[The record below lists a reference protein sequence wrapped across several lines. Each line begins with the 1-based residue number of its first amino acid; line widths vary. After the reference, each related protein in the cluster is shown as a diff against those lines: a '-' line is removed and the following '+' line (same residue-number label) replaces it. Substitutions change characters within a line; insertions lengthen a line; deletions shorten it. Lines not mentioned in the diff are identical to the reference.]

1 MILRREMDEQNKNG
15 LRVETRDAKREDV
28 CPGKNGKLD
37 LDSVRSR
44 IDMATEHDAAEK
56 TGPEYWRSLEE
67 LAGSEDFQDALHREF
82 PKGASEWVDSVSRRG
97 FLKVMGA
104 SLGLA
109 GMTGCVRLPLEPIVP
124 YVRQPE
130 EMIPGRPMFYAT
142 ACTLGGYASPL
153 LVESHLGRPTKVEG
167 NDQHPA
173 SLGGTDIFAQASIL
187 GMYDPDRSQ
196 TVVSM
201 GDLRSWQAFLGAI
214 RGPLNIQKGL
224 QGAGIRILTPTISS
238 PTLADQL
245 RSFLKI
251 YPQAKWHVYEPVNR
265 DNVLEGAKLAFG
277 QPVETRYDL
286 SKADVIVSLD
296 ADFLYAGFPGNTRYI
311 RDFAKRRNPDDGKM
325 NRLYVIESTPTS
337 TGAKADH
344 RWSMLASQME
354 GVAGVLGSP
363 VSICNG
369 EAGSKSAPDKFL
381 LTLIQDL
388 HTHQGSSVVIAG
400 EHQSPAVHALAHG
413 INQGLFNV
421 GKTVLYS
428 ESVDANPVN
437 QAESIKD
444 LVADMRDGKVDLLVI
459 LGGNPAYDAPADLNF
474 ADALT
479 NSKIPLRVHHGLYQN
494 ETAELCQWHVDATHE
509 LEAWGDARAYDGTV
523 SIIQPLI
530 APLYGGKS
538 ALEFVALLS
547 GQADATGYDLVRAYW
562 QKQHAGADFEQFWRR
577 SLHDGWVEGTTFSD
591 KALKPAAIFCDAAGG
606 SELNISGHEL
616 KLSARTD
623 SNAIE
628 LNIRRDPTIY
638 DGQFS
643 NNGWLQELPKP
654 MTKLTWDN
662 AVLIGPKMAERLN
675 IATEDV
681 VELELNGKKVQ
692 GPAWIQAGHPDKSVT
707 VFLGYGRKRAGRVG
721 TAQGFDAYAL
731 RTSAAPWIATDVH
744 IRKTGETYKLASTQ
758 GMQSM
763 DTPDGGHRPLVR
775 ETTLEEYRKEPNFAK
790 EEETPY
796 ALSLY
801 EPYPYKSEDYA
812 WGMAIDLN
820 SCVGCNN
827 CMLACQSE
835 NNIAVVG
842 KEQVVIG
849 RHMHWIRVDAYYQ
862 GDRDNPKAFFQ
873 PVPCMQCENAPCEV
887 VCPVGATVHST
898 EGLNDMTY
906 NRCVGTRYC
915 SNNCPYKV
923 RRFNFLLFQDWET
936 PQYKMMRNPDVSVR
950 SRGVMEKC
958 TYCVQRINERR
969 IDVETASVR
978 EEKKILIGD
987 ELQTACQQSCPA
999 GAIIFGNIND
1009 PNSKVSKLKAQ
1020 SRNYSLLGELNTRP
1034 RTTYLAEVRNPNPE
1048 LEAKA

>member
-1 MILRREMDEQNKNG
+1 MEEHNKNG
-15 LRVETRDAKREDV
+15 KREDV
-28 CPGKNGKLD
+28 CPSQKGKLD
-37 LDSVRSR
+37 LNSVRAR
-44 IDMATEHDAAEK
+44 IDQATAHDAAEK

-67 LAGSEDFQDALHREF
+67 LAGSDDFQEALHREF

-130 EMIPGRPMFYAT
+130 NVIPGRPMYYAT
-142 ACTLGGYASPL
+142 ASTLGGYASPL
-153 LVESHLGRPTKVEG
+153 LVESHLGRPTKIEG

-173 SLGGTDIFAQASIL
+173 SMGGTDIFAQASIL
-187 GMYDPDRSQ
+187 GLYDPDRSQ
-196 TVVSM
+196 TVMSM
-201 GDLRSWQAFLGAI
+201 GDVRSWQAFLSAI
-214 RGPLNIQKGL
+214 RGPLSAQKAL

-245 RSFLKI
+245 RNFLKI

-277 QPVETRYDL
+277 QPVETRYDF

-311 RDFAKRRNPDDGKM
+311 RDFASRRNPDSGNM
-325 NRLYVIESTPTS
+325 NRLYVIESTPSS

-344 RWSMLASQME
+344 RVPMRAADALGFMRMMGQPGPLAHPQYSPAMLAEFERAHAIGDALRQAV
-354 GVAGVLGSP
+354 GR
-363 VSICNG
+363 
-369 EAGSKSAPDKFL
+369 
-381 LTLIQDL
+381 
-388 HTHQGSSVVIAG
+388 SVVVVG
-400 EHQSPAVHALAHG
+400 DHQPGAVHAVAHYV
-413 INQGLFNV
+413 NQSLGNV
-421 GKTVLYS
+421 GKTVFYS
-428 ESVDANPVN
+428 DPVDENPIN
-437 QAESIKD
+437 QMDSLKD
-444 LVADMRDGKVDLLVI
+444 LVADMNGGKVDLLIV

-474 ADALT
+474 AEALKSGKT
-479 NSKIPLRVHHGLYQN
+479 PLRVHFGLYQN
-494 ETAELCQWHVDATHE
+494 ETAELCQWHVNATHE

-530 APLYGGKS
+530 APLYNGKN

-547 GQADATGYDLVRAYW
+547 GHADATGYDLVRAYW
-562 QKQHAGADFEQFWRR
+562 QRQHTGADFEQFWRK
-577 SLHDGWVEGTTFSD
+577 SLHDGWIEGTTYTPRALTPKLAETVGGFSD
-591 KALKPAAIFCDAAGG
+591 P
-606 SELNISGHEL
+606 
-616 KLSARTD
+616 
-623 SNAIE
+623 NAVE
-628 LNIRRDPTIY
+628 LNIRRDSTIY

-654 MTKLTWDN
+654 MNKLTWDN
-662 AVLIGPKMAERLN
+662 AVQIGPAMAQRLN
-675 IATEDV
+675 IKTEDV
-681 VELELNGKKVQ
+681 VELELNGKRIT
-692 GPAWIQAGHPDKSVT
+692 GPVWIQAGHPDNSVT
-707 VFLGYGRKRAGRVG
+707 ITLGYGRKRAGRVG
-721 TAQGFDAYAL
+721 TAQGFDSYAL
-731 RTSAAPWIATDVH
+731 RTSSAPWIATGVT
-744 IRKTGETYKLASTQ
+744 IRKTGDTYKLASTQ

-775 ETTLEEYRKEPNFAK
+775 ETTLEEYRKEPNFAQ
-790 EEETPY
+790 EDEPAPGLT
-796 ALSLY
+796 LY

-812 WGMAIDLN
+812 WGMTIDLN

-887 VCPVGATVHST
+887 VCPVGATNHTT
-898 EGLNDMTY
+898 EGLNDMVY

-958 TYCVQRINERR
+958 TYCVQRISERR
-969 IDVETASVR
+969 IDAER
-978 EEKKILIGD
+978 EDRKIND
-987 ELQTACQQSCPA
+987 TELQTACQQSCPA
-999 GAIIFGNIND
+999 GAIVFGNIND

-1048 LEAKA
+1048 LKG

>member
-1 MILRREMDEQNKNG
+1 MTNDDKNRG
-15 LRVETRDAKREDV
+15 GKREDI
-28 CPGKNGKLD
+28 CPGKKLD
-37 LDSVRSR
+37 LNAVRDK
-44 IDMATEHDAAEK
+44 IDAATAHDAAEQ

-67 LAGSEDFQDALHREF
+67 LAGSKAFQEALHREF

-130 EMIPGRPMFYAT
+130 NVVPGRPMYYAT
-142 ACTLGGYASPL
+142 AMTLGGYASPL
-153 LVESHLGRPTKVEG
+153 LVESHLGRPTKIEG

-187 GMYDPDRSQ
+187 GLYDPDRSQ
-196 TVVSM
+196 TVTSM
-201 GDLRSWQAFLGAI
+201 GDVRSWGAFLGAV
-214 RGPLNIQKGL
+214 RGPLSAQKAL
-224 QGAGIRILTPTISS
+224 QGAGIRILTTTISS

-245 RSFLKI
+245 RNFLKM

-265 DNVLEGAKLAFG
+265 DNVLEGAKMAFG
-277 QPVETRYDL
+277 RPVETRYDL

-296 ADFLYAGFPGNTRYI
+296 ADFLYAGFPGNVRYI
-311 RDFAKRRNPDDGKM
+311 RDFAQRRNPDAPM
-325 NRLYVIESTPTS
+325 NRLYAIESTPTS
-337 TGAKADH
+337 SGAKADH
-344 RWSMLASQME
+344 HYPMRASE
-354 GVAGVLGSP
+354 IEKFAHTLSSHLPVNPPTGGVVGDNPGFSGPLV
-363 VSICNG
+363 
-369 EAGSKSAPDKFL
+369 
-381 LTLIQDL
+381 QDL
-388 HTHQGSSVVIAG
+388 LAHRGSGVVIVG
-400 EHQSPAVHALAHG
+400 DHQPPVVHAFAHAV
-413 INQGLFNV
+413 NQALGNV
-421 GKTVLYS
+421 GKTVFYTDPVNANPLNQS
-428 ESVDANPVN
+428 ESL
-437 QAESIKD
+437 KD
-444 LVADMRDGKVDLLVI
+444 LVADMRGGKVDLLVI
-459 LGGNPAYDAPADLNF
+459 LGGNPAYDAPTDLNF
-474 ADALT
+474 ADALK

-494 ETAELCQWHVDATHE
+494 ETAELCQWHVSAAHE
-509 LEAWGDARAYDGTV
+509 LEVWGDARAYDGTV

-530 APLYGGKS
+530 APLYNGKS

-562 QKQHAGADFEQFWRR
+562 QKQRAGAEFETFWRK
-577 SLHDGWVEGTTFSD
+577 SLHDGWVEGTTYQP
-591 KALKPAAIFCDAAGG
+591 KPAAVKNESFGW
-606 SELNISGHEL
+606 N
-616 KLSARTD
+616 SATD
-623 SNAIE
+623 KTIE

-662 AVLIGPKMAERLN
+662 PILIGPKMAEEQG
-675 IATEDV
+675 IKTEDV
-681 VELELNGKKVQ
+681 VELELNGEKVK
-692 GPAWIQAGHPDKSVT
+692 GPVWIQAGHPDNSVT
-707 VFLGYGRKRAGRVG
+707 ITLGYGRTRAGRVG
-721 TAQGFDAYAL
+721 TAQGFNAYAL
-731 RTSAAPWIATDVH
+731 RTSAAQWIASGLQ

-775 ETTLEEYRKEPNFAK
+775 EATLEEYRKEPTFAK
-790 EEETPY
+790 EEEPPQELT
-796 ALSLY
+796 LY
-801 EPYPYKSEDYA
+801 TPYPYDKEDYA

-842 KEQVVIG
+842 KEQTIIG

-862 GDRDNPKAFFQ
+862 GDRDNPRAFFQ

-887 VCPVGATVHST
+887 VCPVGATNHST
-898 EGLNDMTY
+898 EGLNDMVY

-923 RRFNFLLFQDWET
+923 RRFNFLLFQDWDT

-969 IDVETASVR
+969 IDAER
-978 EEKKILIGD
+978 EDRKIND
-987 ELQTACQQSCPA
+987 TELQTACQQSCPA
-999 GAIIFGNIND
+999 GAIVFGNIND

-1020 SRNYSLLGELNTRP
+1020 ARNYSLLGELNTRP

-1048 LEAKA
+1048 LEEKG

>member
-1 MILRREMDEQNKNG
+1 MTKEKNSGG
-15 LRVETRDAKREDV
+15 LIQIQKREDV
-28 CPGKNGKLD
+28 CPSKKLD
-37 LDSVRSR
+37 LNLVRER
-44 IDMATEHDAAEK
+44 IDAAIAHDEREK

-67 LAGSEDFQDALHREF
+67 LAGSEEFQQALHREF
-82 PKGASEWVDSVSRRG
+82 PKGASEWLDTVSRRG

-109 GMTGCVRLPLEPIVP
+109 GLTATTGCVRLPLEPIVP

-130 EMIPGRPMFYAT
+130 GVIPGRPMYYAT
-142 ACTLGGYASPL
+142 ASTLGGYASPL

-187 GMYDPDRSQ
+187 GLYDPDRSQ
-196 TVVSM
+196 TVMSM
-201 GDLRSWQAFLGAI
+201 GDVRSWQAFLGAI
-214 RGPLNIQKGL
+214 RGPLSAQKAL

-245 RSFLKI
+245 RNFLKI

-296 ADFLYAGFPGNTRYI
+296 ADFLYAGYPGNTKYI
-311 RDFAKRRNPDDGKM
+311 RDFAKRRNPDSGNM

-344 RWSMLASQME
+344 RIGAKAGDIRILAGQMAFYPSMREMFPIESV
-354 GVAGVLGSP
+354 GVDYGRVL
-363 VSICNG
+363 
-369 EAGSKSAPDKFL
+369 SAAAM
-381 LTLIQDL
+381 DL
-388 HTHQGSSVVIAG
+388 QSHQSASVVIAG
-400 EHQSPAVHALAHG
+400 DHQPPAVHALAHA
-413 INQGLFNV
+413 INHQLGNI
-421 GKTVLYS
+421 GTTVFYTDP
-428 ESVDANPVN
+428 VDANPIN
-437 QAESIKD
+437 QTDSIKD
-444 LVADMRDGKVDLLVI
+444 LVADMRAGKVDLLVI

-479 NSKIPLRVHHGLYQN
+479 SSKIPVRVHHGLYQN
-494 ETAELCQWHVDATHE
+494 ETAELCQWHVSAAHE

-530 APLYGGKS
+530 APLYNSKS
-538 ALEFVALLS
+538 ALELVALLS

-562 QKQHAGADFEQFWRR
+562 QKQHTGADFEQFWRK
-577 SLHDGWVEGTTFSD
+577 SLHDGWIAGTAFGPKDLRFASITPKLGEMPKSD
-591 KALKPAAIFCDAAGG
+591 P
-606 SELNISGHEL
+606 S
-616 KLSARTD
+616 
-623 SNAIE
+623 AIE
-628 LNIRRDPTIY
+628 LNLRRDPTIH

-662 AVLIGPKMAERLN
+662 AILIGPKMAERLG
-675 IATEDV
+675 IKTEDV
-681 VELELNGKKVQ
+681 VELELNGKKVT
-692 GPAWIQAGHPDKSVT
+692 GPVWIQAGHPDNSVT
-707 VFLGYGRKRAGRVG
+707 ITLGYGRKRAGRVG
-721 TAQGFDAYAL
+721 TAQGFNAYEL
-731 RTSAAPWIATDVH
+731 RTSSAPWIATGVT
-744 IRKTGETYKLASTQ
+744 IRKTGDTYKLASTQ
-758 GMQSM
+758 GYQSM
-763 DTPDGGHRPLVR
+763 DTPDGAHRPLVR
-775 ETTLEEYRKEPNFAK
+775 ETTLEEYRREPNFAQ
-790 EEETPY
+790 EEEVPKDLT
-796 ALSLY
+796 LY
-801 EPYPYKSEDYA
+801 TPYPYDKEDYA
-812 WGMAIDLN
+812 WGMTIDLN

-827 CMLACQSE
+827 CMIACQSE

-887 VCPVGATVHST
+887 VCPVGATNHTT
-898 EGLNDMTY
+898 EGLNDMVY

-923 RRFNFLLFQDWET
+923 RRFNFLLFQDWDT

-969 IDVETASVR
+969 IDA
-978 EEKKILIGD
+978 EKEDRKIND
-987 ELQTACQQSCPA
+987 AELVTACQQSCPA
-999 GAIIFGNIND
+999 GAIVFGNIND

-1048 LEAKA
+1048 LER

>member
-1 MILRREMDEQNKNG
+1 MN
-15 LRVETRDAKREDV
+15 
-28 CPGKNGKLD
+28 
-37 LDSVRSR
+37 SVRER
-44 IDMATEHDAAEK
+44 IDAAIVHDAAEK

-67 LAGSEDFQDALHREF
+67 LACSPAFQEALHREF

-104 SLGLA
+104 SMALA

-130 EMIPGRPMFYAT
+130 EVIPGRPMFYAT
-142 ACTLGGYASPL
+142 AMTLGGYASPL
-153 LVESHLGRPTKVEG
+153 LVESHLGRPTKIEG
-167 NDQHPA
+167 NDRHPA

-196 TVVSM
+196 SVVSL
-201 GDLRSWQAFLGAI
+201 GDQRSWQSFIAAI
-214 RGPLNIQKGL
+214 RGPLSAQKSL

-238 PTLADQL
+238 PALADQL
-245 RSFLKI
+245 NNFLKI
-251 YPQAKWHVYEPVNR
+251 YPQAKWNVYEPVNR

-277 QPVETRYDL
+277 KAVETRYDFE
-286 SKADVIVSLD
+286 KADVIVSLD
-296 ADFLYAGFPGNTRYI
+296 ADFLYAGFPGNVRYI
-311 RDFAKRRNPDDGKM
+311 RDFAKRRNPDDNM
-325 NRLYVIESTPTS
+325 NRLYVVESTPTT

-344 RWSMLASQME
+344 RLPVRATDVEGFSRMLATE
-354 GVAGVLGSP
+354 FGL
-363 VSICNG
+363 
-369 EAGSKSAPDKFL
+369 EAGPHVKAGEQPDFFGSL
-381 LTLIQDL
+381 VRDLTSHKGVSL
-388 HTHQGSSVVIAG
+388 VIAG
-400 EHQSPAVHALAHG
+400 EQQPPAVHALAHA
-413 INQGLFNV
+413 INAKQGNV
-421 GKTVLYS
+421 GKTVFYS
-428 ESVDANPVN
+428 DPVDANPVN
-437 QAESIKD
+437 QFESIKD
-444 LVADMRDGKVDLLVI
+444 LVADIDAGKVDLLVI
-459 LGGNPAYDAPADLNF
+459 LGGNPAYDAPSDLGF
-474 ADALT
+474 ADVLKS
-479 NSKIPLRVHHGLYQN
+479 NKVPLRVHLGLYQN
-494 ETAELCQWHVDATHE
+494 ETAELCQWHISQAHE

-530 APLYGGKS
+530 APLYSGKS

-547 GQADATGYDLVRAYW
+547 GQSDATGYDLVRAYW
-562 QKQHAGADFEQFWRR
+562 QKQHTGGDFDQFWRK
-577 SLHDGWVEGTTFSD
+577 SLHDGWIEGTTFAPKEFTRIKDPS
-591 KALKPAAIFCDAAGG
+591 AGIPAASPADP
-606 SELNISGHEL
+606 
-616 KLSARTD
+616 
-623 SNAIE
+623 NAIE

-662 AVLIGPKMAERLN
+662 AVLIGPKMAERLQ
-675 IATEDV
+675 IKVQDV
-681 VELELNGKKVQ
+681 VELSLTGNGMTGKKIT
-692 GPAWIQAGHPDKSVT
+692 GPVWIQAGHPDNSVT
-707 VFLGYGRKRAGRVG
+707 VTLGYGRKRAGRVG
-721 TAQGFDAYAL
+721 TAQGFDAYGL
-731 RTSAAPWIATDVH
+731 RTTAAPWIATGLE

-758 GMQSM
+758 GYQTM

-775 ETTLEEYRKEPNFAK
+775 ETSLEEYRKAPDFAH
-790 EEETPY
+790 EEEAEPAPGLT
-796 ALSLY
+796 LY
-801 EPYPYKSEDYA
+801 KPYPYKEEAYA
-812 WGMAIDLN
+812 WGMTIDLN

-827 CMLACQSE
+827 CMVACQSE

-842 KEQVVIG
+842 KEQTVIG

-887 VCPVGATVHST
+887 VCPVGATNHSS
-898 EGLNDMTY
+898 EGLNDMVY

-958 TYCVQRINERR
+958 TYCVQRINEHK
-969 IDVETASVR
+969 IDAETASVR
-978 EEKKILIGD
+978 EGKEIKINDD
-987 ELQTACQQSCPA
+987 ELKTACQQSCPA
-999 GAIIFGNIND
+999 GAIVFGNIND

-1034 RTTYLAEVRNPNPE
+1034 RTTYLAEVSNPNPE
-1048 LEAKA
+1048 LKG